1 MATLACKTRG
11 NTSPQGKPRVYFCC
25 HPADFSLYFET
36 VSDEILALQNCAVFY
51 PEGGEAAYTKE
62 LLADLAG
69 MQLFV
74 MPVTTRLLT
83 TANPALEV
91 AFCFALEHHIPVLPL
106 MQERELGA
114 HFNEK
119 CGDLQYLDK
128 QNDDPTAIPYEQ
140 KLRQY
145 LDSVLVGDELAAQ
158 VRAAFD
164 AYIFLSYR
172 KKDRRYAQE
181 LMRLIHANEF
191 CREIAIWYDEFLT
204 PGENFNEAIREA
216 LEKSG
221 LFVLAVTPNLVNE
234 VNYIMTIEYPLAVEQ
249 GKPILPAEMVA
260 TDRRELADKYAG
272 LPPCADAHDPL
283 TLSSA
288 LAATLRQLAIREND
302 SDPRHNFFIGLAYLS
317 GIDVEVDHARA
328 VELIAGAAEA
338 GVEEAIEKLVTM
350 YREGL
355 GVAQNSDEAI
365 RWQKRLVDI
374 REAAYGEEPERAL
387 DPLAFALWRLGE
399 LYEDTRRWAE
409 AETTYNRLC
418 EVLKRRPTKV
428 GDFGRLVNF
437 MGLGPLKLGCVY
449 YAKGDLEKA
458 KAYLDMASGWPHTAN
473 QAVAHQYLGHT
484 CRDLGQLCDA
494 VWNYLTSV
502 KEWKRLAD
510 ENPTPERQGT
520 LAELYEQLGDMCMTA
535 GSPELAQEWYGRSLP
550 LRQVLAKASD
560 RPQEQQALAEC
571 AERIRQAQGASE
583 PERPAHPGA
592 LAKVCQHFGDMCK
605 KDNDKQKAIVWYEKE
620 AAFYRE
626 ETRQTGKDN
635 AWSLSAVYRCLGD
648 LCREAGQR
656 QAAISWYEQSKEV
669 LASSGLKPSHEV
681 LEVLGNLYREIGDR
695 QRAIAYYEQWLAI
708 LKQPPQGRE
717 REDFARIYQGMG
729 DVYRDTGARKAA
741 LDWYAKALS
750 IRAALVKEESS
761 TTAVYHLSII
771 QNRIGTL
778 YREGE
783 NPQEGLVWLERCYTL
798 RKVLL
803 DKEKDSEKYK
813 RALITVS
820 SSLGKCAV
828 ELGDACR
835 IDGKKQEA
843 KTYYEKAVNAYET
856 LSQLTDKAGDRKQL
870 AVSYLK
876 LALVWGTGW
885 QDIVRYKALP
895 IAEALHQAY
904 PNDPDIT
911 NLYQGAL
918 RAL

>member
-36 VSDEILALQNCAVFY
+36 VSDEILALQNCAIFY
-51 PEGGEAAYTKE
+51 PEGGEATYTE
-62 LLADLAG
+62 AFLADLAG

-83 TANPALEV
+83 TANPTLEV
-91 AFCFALEHHIPVLPL
+91 AFCFALAHHIPVLPL
-106 MQERELGA
+106 MQERELDA
-114 HFNEK
+114 RFSEK

-128 QNDDPTAIPYEQ
+128 QNDDPTALPYEQ

-145 LDSVLVGDELAAQ
+145 LDSVLVGDELAAL

-172 KKDRRYAQE
+172 KKDRHYAQE

-191 CREIAIWYDEFLT
+191 CRDIAIWYDEFLT

-234 VNYIMTIEYPLAVEQ
+234 VNYVMTIEYPLALEQ
-249 GKPILPAEMVA
+249 GKPILPAEMVP

-328 VELIAGAAEA
+328 VELITGAAEA
-338 GVEEAIEKLVTM
+338 GLEEAIEKLVTM

-355 GVAQNSDEAI
+355 GVAQNYDEAI
-365 RWQKRLVDI
+365 RWQKRLVDV

-399 LYEDTRRWAE
+399 LYEDTRRLAE
-409 AETTYNRLC
+409 AEITYSRLY
-418 EVLKRRPTKV
+418 EVLKHRSTKD
-428 GDFGRLVNF
+428 GGFERLTNF
-437 MGLGPLKLGCVY
+437 LGLGSLKLGCVY

-458 KAYLDMASGWPHTAN
+458 KEYLNTASGWPHTAN

-484 CRDLGQLCDA
+484 YRDLGQLCAA
-494 VWNYLTSV
+494 VRNYLRSV
-502 KEWKRLAD
+502 KHWKTLAD
-510 ENPTPERQGT
+510 ENPTSERQGA
-520 LAELYEQLGDMCMTA
+520 LAELYEQLGDLCITA
-535 GSPELAQEWYGRSLP
+535 GSPELAWEWYGRSLP

-571 AERIRQAQGASE
+571 DERIRQTHGMSE
-583 PERPAHPGA
+583 PEWPAHPA
-592 LAKVCQHFGDMCK
+592 VLAEVCQYLGDMCE

-626 ETRQTGKDN
+626 ETR
-635 AWSLSAVYRCLGD
+635 
-648 LCREAGQR
+648 
-656 QAAISWYEQSKEV
+656 
-669 LASSGLKPSHEV
+669 
-681 LEVLGNLYREIGDR
+681 
-695 QRAIAYYEQWLAI
+695 
-708 LKQPPQGRE
+708 
-717 REDFARIYQGMG
+717 
-729 DVYRDTGARKAA
+729 
-741 LDWYAKALS
+741 
-750 IRAALVKEESS
+750 
-761 TTAVYHLSII
+761 
-771 QNRIGTL
+771 
-778 YREGE
+778 
-783 NPQEGLVWLERCYTL
+783 
-798 RKVLL
+798 
-803 DKEKDSEKYK
+803 
-813 RALITVS
+813 
-820 SSLGKCAV
+820 
-828 ELGDACR
+828 
-835 IDGKKQEA
+835 
-843 KTYYEKAVNAYET
+843 
-856 LSQLTDKAGDRKQL
+856 
-870 AVSYLK
+870 
-876 LALVWGTGW
+876 
-885 QDIVRYKALP
+885 
-895 IAEALHQAY
+895 
-904 PNDPDIT
+904 
-911 NLYQGAL
+911 
-918 RAL
+918 